1 MYQPSWW
8 FTYCGFLE
16 EAMNWEMMQ
25 YVEESTLRDDEI
37 EEEGEDEEEEQEE
50 IVAPLGSYE
59 NPIVIDD

>member
-1 MYQPSWW
+1 
-8 FTYCGFLE
+8 
-16 EAMNWEMMQ
+16 MNWEMMQ